1 MVASSRRLWF
11 MLATLIWPALSF
23 STFQQGHVRHFSF
36 SRFGY
41 VRLHGSTP
49 DGDQERRFILRR
61 KGSFG
66 FGQTRLRATPD
77 RFLDV
82 YVDEGSRLTKLG
94 DDGLFTLVRTEQ
106 GEVGLVRS
114 VHLETW
120 TEDSWKPGY
129 LLALEEMQE
138 RSAERR
144 RKAVEGREELGALV
158 DALRPLEAL
167 FGGGSLIDP
176 QGSITSRGWAA
187 VAIAIYV
194 PVNAAVYLSNSLR
207 SLTTR

>member
-1 MVASSRRLWF
+1 MY
-11 MLATLIWPALSF
+11 ATLAFQDLDMYVSMVLPLTGTKKDGSF
-23 STFQQGHVRHFSF
+23 FAARVPSGLVK
-36 SRFGY
+36 
-41 VRLHGSTP
+41 LGS
-49 DGDQERRFILRR
+49 GLRR
-61 KGSFG
+61 
-66 FGQTRLRATPD
+66 TV
-77 RFLDV
+77 FLDV